1 MFVRIANSLN
11 PKGVLRPV
19 SDIIAVCPKTRT
31 VQYRPG
37 RGGAVGKGTISSA
50 DILRLQTERVPVP
63 AGVTLRGQP
72 VLWVEIGP
80 DDEAFTATLTPAGD
94 IAMHEG
100 DRVMAPEM
108 GDGEAYAAVGGALAA
123 EVPQQGR
130 RRPAGGRRAG

>member
-1 MFVRIANSLN
+1 MFVKITNSLN
-11 PKGVLRPV
+11 PEGALRPV
-19 SDIIAVCPKTRT
+19 SDIIAVCLKTRT
-31 VQYRPG
+31 AQYRPG
-37 RGGAVGKGTISSA
+37 RGGAVGTGTISIA
-50 DILRLQTERVPVP
+50 DILRLQTVRVPVP

-80 DDEAFTATLTPAGD
+80 DDEAFTTTLTPAGD

-100 DRVMAPEM
+100 DLKIAPEM
-108 GDGEAYAAVGGALAA
+108 GDGEADATVGGALAA